1 MYYSEWVW
9 NFEDVIIGFLIHEQ
23 PLTYGSDW
31 GRYNGFYL
39 SLGPI
44 HVNKKVRPKTRILK
58 ICGGYYFNNIDN
70 LVYRK
75 EYIKFISMNQKLT
88 PAEEIRVKGGIVF
101 KKL

>member
-9 NFEDVIIGFLIHEQ
+9 NFEDAVIGFLIHEQ

-39 SLGPI
+39 NLGPI
-44 HVNKKVRPKTRILK
+44 RVNKKVRPKTRILK
-58 ICGGYYFNNIDN
+58 ICGGYYFSSIDN

-75 EYIKFISMNQKLT
+75 EYIKFISINQKLT
-88 PAEEIRVKGGIVF
+88 PAEEIKVKGGIMY